1 MPKVGERRS
10 QTAFDVLGVASD
22 ASPEDI
28 NQAYAKVRAAHG
40 TDENSIPVDIRD
52 AYALLKRERS
62 VGSYREVLR
71 ACADGQRIDVKPEQ
85 LRTFVVMCARWKIQ
99 TWADRE
105 FPGTHWVW
113 ERHQA
118 EPEEVTRQREAAQRP
133 AESRGSIEDMLQGRR
148 RARAF
153 RRFLMFVLLA
163 AAGYGAYVGLPV
175 YLHHRLVVAVE
186 SSVARAGQTLPRLND
201 DLAQIQRL
209 FQGATGLD
217 HTTVTLSTPRS
228 PELDRALIRHESVR
242 HAWDETLKDRPSAAA
257 LQHLRDECERLRAAA
272 KSGAVAATDREAGEQ
287 LVLSVNRLAE
297 RLNADL
303 VNVEHIRQMLDAD
316 RLEHALEQPARSPP

>member
-28 NQAYAKVRAAHG
+28 RQAYAKARAAHP
-40 TDENSIPVDIRD
+40 DANDIPVDVRD
-52 AYALLKRERS
+52 AFAMLGHQAS
-62 VGSYREVLR
+62 AGSYREVLR
-71 ACADGQRIDVKPEQ
+71 ACADGRRIDVKPEQ
-85 LRTFVVMCARWKIQ
+85 LRTFVAMCARWKIQ

-105 FPGTHWVW
+105 FPGTHWIW
-113 ERHQA
+113 EPHQA

-148 RARAF
+148 RSRAF
-153 RRFLMFVLLA
+153 RRFSMFVLLA
-163 AAGYGAYVGLPV
+163 ASGYGLYVGLPV
-175 YLHHRLVVAVE
+175 YLHHRLVAAVE
-186 SSVARAGQTLPRLND
+186 GSAALAGQTLPRLND
-201 DLAQIQRL
+201 DLGQVQRL

-217 HTTVTLSTPRS
+217 HTTVSLSTPRS

-257 LQHLRDECERLRAAA
+257 LQHLRDECERLRSAA
-272 KSGAVAATDREAGEQ
+272 KSGAVSSTDREAGEQ